1 MSLFNK
7 NRTIKPEYIVFK
19 DSTKKYFD
27 KQLSLIQRNVS
38 VCARERWRAFTCESF
53 ACLEL
58 KEKKSQRPKR
68 LRGCL
73 TNATY
78 RRTWYRLNI
87 DHIDVSSYS
96 YESMMVCLL
105 YIHISKKKL
114 IPLRLSSL
122 LFSDWRKKHAT
133 IPYKTTWKALVK
145 R

>member
-58 KEKKSQRPKR
+58 K
-68 LRGCL
+68 
-73 TNATY
+73 
-78 RRTWYRLNI
+78 
-87 DHIDVSSYS
+87 
-96 YESMMVCLL
+96 
-105 YIHISKKKL
+105 KKKKPTSQKAAWL
-114 IPLRLSSL
+114 FNQRHLQKNMIP
-122 LFSDWRKKHAT
+122 T
-133 IPYKTTWKALVK
+133 
-145 R
+145 